1 MSPLNFIKHIN
12 FTAVALGTVLT
23 FLLDMLVG
31 TAMLFMFGQAA
42 FQPGISEAEATAAL
56 REISQ
61 QPSYLLLGF
70 VLGTST
76 TVIGG
81 YVGARLAK
89 RLPYLNAA
97 AIGLAGIVLG
107 AFLVSSDSPAW
118 FVALAFAVN
127 IPAALVGGH
136 LAKRRLEAGG

>member
-1 MSPLNFIKHIN
+1 MNFIKHIN

-31 TAMLFMFGQAA
+31 TAMLFMFGQGA
-42 FQPGISEAEATAAL
+42 FQPGLTETEAAAVL
-56 REISQ
+56 REIAQ

-70 VLGTST
+70 LLGTST

-81 YVGARLAK
+81 YVGARVAK

-97 AIGLAGIVLG
+97 AIGVAGIVLG

-118 FVALAFAVN
+118 FVTLAFAVN